1 MSRMGFTVKQTGF
14 KPCFRFR
21 IIGHRIP
28 LLKQKCEFG
37 TATPGPCRCAATT
50 CCEIRLSRS
59 SLTAINL
66 SVAVIAL
73 GLTPFFKKTAIAGG
87 IEPLIAAL
95 GSGLIAALISVALL
109 RGAASGQLACLFRGS
124 SVKHLL
130 VVGVIASG
138 IVTLLAA
145 FALVETT
152 ATNRSLFQS
161 LYPAA
166 TVVFAWLMLGE
177 RLRGKQYASIG
188 MMLVGLFLV
197 NGTGGGVRFGTA
209 FWLLAATLPL
219 VGFSDAYA
227 KRFSGEVSPLLFSAG
242 RNVYGLVFLLLCLPA
257 VPQPALEPDAGWLW
271 LVAAGLSTSIGVF
284 AFYKAMDRI
293 EASLVAAFVSLAP
306 LTTAGAEIYF
316 RGLRLAF
323 TQWLGVALVIIG
335 AIALALM
342 IRNRTAD

>member
-1 MSRMGFTVKQTGF
+1 M
-14 KPCFRFR
+14 
-21 IIGHRIP
+21 
-28 LLKQKCEFG
+28 
-37 TATPGPCRCAATT
+37 
-50 CCEIRLSRS
+50 SRS

-66 SVAVIAL
+66 SVAVLSL

-87 IEPLIAAL
+87 IEPLVAAL
-95 GSGLIAALISVALL
+95 GSGLVAALASVALL
-109 RGAASGQLACLFRGS
+109 RGAAADQLACLFRGPP
-124 SVKHLL
+124 VKHLV
-130 VVGVIASG
+130 VVGFIASG

-145 FALVETT
+145 FALVDTT

-177 RLRGKQYASIG
+177 RLRGKQYASIAI
-188 MMLVGLFLV
+188 MLVGLFLV
-197 NGTGGGVRFGTA
+197 NATDGGVRFGTA

-242 RNVYGLVFLLLCLPA
+242 RNLYGLAFLILCLPA
-257 VPQPALEPDAGWLW
+257 VHQPSLEPSAGWLW
-271 LVAAGLSTSIGVF
+271 LAAAGISTSIGVF

-316 RGLRLAF
+316 RSLRLEY
-323 TQWLGVALVIIG
+323 TQWLGIALVIIG
-335 AIALALM
+335 AIALAVM
-342 IRNRTAD
+342 MRRT